1 MFERRKRNRFIE
13 RNEVLLRTSVD
24 KYQGPGIAAHTYD
37 LSTGGARIVTSKS
50 YPVGTVIRI
59 RLNLA
64 GSDEVVNLDG
74 EVKWLRQKEHE
85 DAYEI
90 GVDFELQRVLEAP
103 DLERDREDVVF
114 VVDAARH
121 RTF

>member
-24 KYQGPGIAAHTYD
+24 KYRGPGIAAHTYD
-37 LSTGGARIVTSKS
+37 LSTGGARIVTSKG
-50 YPVGTVIRI
+50 YPAGTVIRI

-64 GSDEVVNLDG
+64 GSEEVINLDG
-74 EVKWLRQKEHE
+74 EVKWLRRKEHE

-90 GVDFELQRVLEAP
+90 GVEFERLTSQAVLA
-103 DLERDREDVVF
+103 LI
-114 VVDAARH
+114 RH
-121 RTF
+121 LYGRHEGIPSTVA